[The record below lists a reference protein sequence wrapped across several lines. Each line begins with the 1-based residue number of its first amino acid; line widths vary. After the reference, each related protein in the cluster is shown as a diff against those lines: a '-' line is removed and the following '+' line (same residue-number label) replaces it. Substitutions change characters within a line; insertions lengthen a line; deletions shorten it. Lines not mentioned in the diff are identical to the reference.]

1 MTVPHQVQ
9 CVGDVSSS
17 GYLVKAPAR
26 SMKWL
31 GMQEQE
37 SPLTR
42 VGSRGVT
49 PDGVLL
55 ELFDLSDVSVT
66 AHNLISLQN
75 KAALGRD

>member
-1 MTVPHQVQ
+1 MFRSHDQGIEVE
-9 CVGDVSSS
+9 VGI
-17 GYLVKAPAR
+17 
-26 SMKWL
+26 

-55 ELFDLSDVSVT
+55 ELFDLSGVSVT
-66 AHNLISLQN
+66 AHNLISFYVDAAQDQTLQW
-75 KAALGRD
+75 